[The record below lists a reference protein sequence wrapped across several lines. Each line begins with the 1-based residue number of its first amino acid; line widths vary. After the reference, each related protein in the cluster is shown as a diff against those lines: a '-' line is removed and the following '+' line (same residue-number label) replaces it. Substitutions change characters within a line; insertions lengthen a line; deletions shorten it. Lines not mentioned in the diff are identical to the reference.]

1 MQNPSSCQ
9 YECGKSCDVGEYLD
23 YENCKCRKILVDK
36 LVEECSENVD
46 GIEMISVNLND
57 YKNVYYSCTVY
68 NCIICRVSHNHYKRQ
83 WCFHFFYWYLK
94 KNNTGVVNITP
105 STETTIS

>member
-1 MQNPSSCQ
+1 
-9 YECGKSCDVGEYLD
+9 
-23 YENCKCRKILVDK
+23 
-36 LVEECSENVD
+36 
-46 GIEMISVNLND
+46 MISVNLND

-68 NCIICRVSHNHYKRQ
+68 TVLFAVFLIIIINISGV
-83 WCFHFFYWYLK
+83 FIFFYWYLK